1 MYQIALQ
8 SIQVRK
14 IFPGGGDAP
23 PRKLWAAPF
32 NFKCRGKIYVGGN

>member
-14 IFPGGGDAP
+14 IFPGGDAP